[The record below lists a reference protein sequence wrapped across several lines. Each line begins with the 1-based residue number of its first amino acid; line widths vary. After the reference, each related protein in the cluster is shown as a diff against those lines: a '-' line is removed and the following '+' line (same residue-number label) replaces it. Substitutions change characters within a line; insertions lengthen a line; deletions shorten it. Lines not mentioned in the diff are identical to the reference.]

1 MIPIED
7 AVEGRIGTVKISSVG
22 YNSEVRGQRSNVR
35 SQRTMIN
42 VGGSLTVAWSL
53 KALDRA
59 LDRADVLAAEK
70 R

>member
-7 AVEGRIGTVKISSVG
+7 AVEGRIGTVKISWVG

-59 LDRADVLAAEK
+59 DVLAAEK